1 MSDASPHACRL
12 AMQAL
17 ASRAAL
23 QGARARMLEHEL
35 RRSILSREEE
45 EDEEDADSDDED
57 DEVQP
62 CVHCRQECVV

>member
-1 MSDASPHACRL
+1 MSDVFPYARRL

-35 RRSILSREEE
+35 RRSVLCNGE
-45 EDEEDADSDDED
+45 EDDDDDDDD

-62 CVHCRQECVV
+62 